1 MSEIIQDL
9 SLEDVLGDRFGRY
22 SKYIIQE
29 RALPDVPD
37 GFKTSTTSYF
47 TMQCIQVGN
56 THDKISVKVR
66 KQSVMLL
73 VNIIHMETPSVYEA
87 MVRLS
92 QDWKLDMS

>member
-29 RALPDVPD
+29 RALPDVRD

-47 TMQCIQVGN
+47 ICNVF
-56 THDKISVKVR
+56 K
-66 KQSVMLL
+66 
-73 VNIIHMETPSVYEA
+73 
-87 MVRLS
+87 
-92 QDWKLDMS
+92 W